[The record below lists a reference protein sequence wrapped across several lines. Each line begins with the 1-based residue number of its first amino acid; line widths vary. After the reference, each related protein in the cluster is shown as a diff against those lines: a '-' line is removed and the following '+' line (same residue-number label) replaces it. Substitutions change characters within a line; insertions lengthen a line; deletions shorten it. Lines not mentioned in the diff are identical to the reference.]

1 MCGMLYPQKSLKNP
15 NTRDRIMKFIEKLN
29 RIWNDN
35 GSNMLVAGA
44 TAPAEPGE
52 IRKLKDAINARRK
65 DEVRK

>member
-1 MCGMLYPQKSLKNP
+1 
-15 NTRDRIMKFIEKLN
+15 MKFIEKLN
-29 RIWNDN
+29 RIWNYN